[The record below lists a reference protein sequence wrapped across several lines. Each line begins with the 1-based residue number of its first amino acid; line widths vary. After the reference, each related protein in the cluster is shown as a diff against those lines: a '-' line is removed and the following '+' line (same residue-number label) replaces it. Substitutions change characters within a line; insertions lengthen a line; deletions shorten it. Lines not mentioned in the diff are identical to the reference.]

1 MAALLF
7 FLPFNNHENEQEWEG
22 RVFSSGGGCGGALI
36 PNKRIFF
43 SEKRR
48 FVQGSSLFDMI
59 TRGEVGDLKG
69 PASQI

>member
-22 RVFSSGGGCGGALI
+22 RVFSSFF
-36 PNKRIFF
+36 FF

-48 FVQGSSLFDMI
+48 FVRGSSLFDMI
-59 TRGEVGDLKG
+59 ARGEDGWG
-69 PASQI
+69 S

>member
-36 PNKRIFF
+36 PNKRVFVFF
-43 SEKRR
+43 SKKRR

-59 TRGEVGDLKG
+59 ARGEDGWG
-69 PASQI
+69 S